1 MMGRV
6 KRHMHIYM
14 YNVGKLVKREYIY
27 ICIMLGAG
35 IGKKMAKRSKGTRG
49 TPGDSHCA
57 ISRAKNR
64 FISRWQPPWPKY

>member
-14 YNVGKLVKREYIY
+14 YNVGKLAKCEYIY

-35 IGKKMAKRSKGTRG
+35 IGKKMAKRAKG
-49 TPGDSHCA
+49 
-57 ISRAKNR
+57 
-64 FISRWQPPWPKY
+64 